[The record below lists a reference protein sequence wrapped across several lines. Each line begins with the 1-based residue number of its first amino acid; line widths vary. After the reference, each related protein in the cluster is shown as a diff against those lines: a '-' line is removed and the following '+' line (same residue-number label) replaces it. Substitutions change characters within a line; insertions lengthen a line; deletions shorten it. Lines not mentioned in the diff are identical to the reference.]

1 MHLKYTKI
9 VNKKGQAV
17 LVGCDRAGSYVNPQF
32 VFIYTYNTL
41 NVYIIMLITKIYMN
55 ILWIVLLYE

>member
-9 VNKKGQAV
+9 ANKKGQAV

-32 VFIYTYNTL
+32 VFIYL
-41 NVYIIMLITKIYMN
+41 EYIICDAVWEMGP
-55 ILWIVLLYE
+55 

>member
-17 LVGCDRAGSYVNPQF
+17 LVGCDRVGSYVNPRF
-32 VFIYTYNTL
+32 VFIYL
-41 NVYIIMLITKIYMN
+41 LYIICVHNYAIITKI
-55 ILWIVLLYE
+55 

>member
-17 LVGCDRAGSYVNPQF
+17 LVGYDRAGSYVNPQF

-41 NVYIIMLITKIYMN
+41 NMYIIMLITKI
-55 ILWIVLLYE
+55 